1 MPKLSSAE
9 KQKSWEEKILQQRQS
24 GLSVQRWCQEHQ
36 INPHTFQYWK
46 EKLFPKATLSRS
58 SFAELSSSPFIG
70 IILECQGVH
79 IHLDKHFD
87 PSTLKHCLQVLKEI
101 A

>member
-1 MPKLSSAE
+1 MPSTSSLE
-9 KQKSWEEKILQQRQS
+9 KQKIWEEKILQQRQS

-46 EKLFPKATLSRS
+46 EKLFPKTTFSRS
-58 SFAELSSSPFIG
+58 SFAELSSLPSTG
-70 IILECQGVH
+70 ITLECQGVH

-87 PSTLKHCLQVLKEI
+87 SATLKHCLQVLKAI
-101 A
+101 S